1 MREKGDMEL
10 SRCLPDVWIRYKH
23 ICWGGERGHTVVVDL
38 GCVLRIVHV
47 ANDNVFNCALM

>member
-47 ANDNVFNCALM
+47 ANDNVFNCALI